1 MVAAELRDGKAVEY
15 LRLSG
20 LLGSRSLDEN
30 VERYTDSESLTYDIP
45 NGSLRAP

>member
-20 LLGSRSLDEN
+20 LLGSRSLGDEN
-30 VERYTDSESLTYDIP
+30 VERYTGSEGLTCDIP
-45 NGSLRAP
+45 MEV